1 MELLIIVIVAL
12 ALLAISKGGIEININ
27 HTHIHKQDELSVG
40 NLEPETDEDG
50 KPKYNPSYGDPNV
63 VAWFDQMHSR
73 KGDNE

>member
-27 HTHIHKQDELSVG
+27 HTHIHKSDELPVD
-40 NLEPETDEDG
+40 NTTEEDG
-50 KPKYNPSYGDPNV
+50 EPKYNPSYGDPNV
-63 VAWFDQMHSR
+63 MAYFDQLHSR

>member
-27 HTHIHKQDELSVG
+27 HTHIHKQDELSVDI
-40 NLEPETDEDG
+40 PKDEDG
-50 KPKYNPSYGDPNV
+50 EPKYNPSYGDPGV

-73 KGDNE
+73 KGENE